1 MGQGKEG
8 DGKGK
13 GERRGEEGK
22 GRTPVPDCENAKVA
36 TLKCGGPPTMPE
48 ENRGP
53 WSKKFENR
61 CSKQPIHNRNDCR
74 WLYCEY

>member
-1 MGQGKEG
+1 
-8 DGKGK
+8 
-13 GERRGEEGK
+13 
-22 GRTPVPDCENAKVA
+22 VA

-61 CSKQPIHNRNDCR
+61 YPKEFSLLCVT
-74 WLYCEY
+74 

>member
-1 MGQGKEG
+1 LGEG
-8 DGKGK
+8 AYTSK
-13 GERRGEEGK
+13 GEGREWEKERKGLARGK
-22 GRTPVPDCENAKVA
+22 GREGRERADCESAKVA

-61 CSKQPIHNRNDCR
+61 CPKEFSLLCVT
-74 WLYCEY
+74 